1 MHRRPKASQPQS
13 AAKGKPSASADEEE
27 SDEEESEEEE
37 ESEGESARVPKCLH
51 RLHHPLPTAAYV
63 GSMIALLPNA
73 RRGRSSEAQCV
84 FAQKSPRRRRP
95 HQRLYREHQPE
106 QGQEQGQ
113 GQGQG
118 QQEGAIAESEPRPHE
133 GPGSRDRGRNR
144 DRRDRSR
151 TPEARRR

>member
-13 AAKGKPSASADEEE
+13 AAKGKPSASA
-27 SDEEESEEEE
+27 DEEESEEEE

-95 HQRLYREHQPE
+95 HQRLYQRPSQRHQRPSQRHHGAMLP
-106 QGQEQGQ
+106 QGVSIYLHS
-113 GQGQG
+113 
-118 QQEGAIAESEPRPHE
+118 QQ
-133 GPGSRDRGRNR
+133 
-144 DRRDRSR
+144 
-151 TPEARRR
+151 